1 MAYGYAMY
9 PRSDPTSE
17 TRRETAQLAM
27 NDVLQ
32 LGAASAAASTAA
44 RVHRSGQAPGTATPT
59 ALAVQGAQLAPSFVS
74 S

>member
-1 MAYGYAMY
+1 
-9 PRSDPTSE
+9 
-17 TRRETAQLAM
+17 M
-27 NDVLQ
+27 NDVVQ
-32 LGAASAAASTAA
+32 LGAASAAAITAA